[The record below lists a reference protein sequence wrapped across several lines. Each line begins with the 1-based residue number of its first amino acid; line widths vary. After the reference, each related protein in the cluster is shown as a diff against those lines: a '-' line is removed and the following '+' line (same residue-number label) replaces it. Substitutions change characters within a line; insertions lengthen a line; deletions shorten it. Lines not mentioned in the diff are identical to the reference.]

1 VSEYERMKAEYERL
15 RKLEQDKVT
24 YSVAEHWKALMREK
38 EAQHAAAEAVAK
50 ACADI
55 SAYGYRVCAI
65 CHATGGKH
73 VDCPLPAYLA
83 TVGR

>member
-1 VSEYERMKAEYERL
+1 VTSDAKDGGPLVYELSHAEILRL
-15 RKLEQDKVT
+15 FARLEV
-24 YSVAEHWKALMREK
+24 
-38 EAQHAAAEAVAK
+38 AEAVAK